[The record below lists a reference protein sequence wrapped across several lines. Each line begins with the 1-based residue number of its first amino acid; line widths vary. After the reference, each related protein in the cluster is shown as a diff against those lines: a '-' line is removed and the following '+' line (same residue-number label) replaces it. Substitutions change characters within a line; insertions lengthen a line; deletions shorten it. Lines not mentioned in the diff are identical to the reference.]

1 MHHAF
6 RDISVTLMKQSLQ
19 LRRIALPGVLLASTA
34 IFAVVIHQHVPF
46 QSWLFFHYLTCWLLV
61 AVFCAACLALGHCLT
76 RPLAPTLPILE
87 RVTLAFAAGVLAFAT
102 LVFLTGIA
110 HLLSAWSFFALPGA
124 ALLLAGPRARRE
136 LGPELWAAVV
146 DGWTTPSSGL
156 VRAIS
161 VSGIIAV
168 LLVYLPILSPE
179 NVAYDSRW
187 YHLAIA
193 EHYAVDGAIRRF
205 PEGLLA
211 ASYPQTATMLYTWAL
226 SSPFGG
232 LFDRVE
238 LAAHLEFALFL
249 ATLAGIPSLVA
260 RLLPERRGRATWAAL
275 FLFPGIF
282 VYDSEL
288 SCAADHVAALF
299 AIPIF
304 LALLRAWHAP
314 TPRSCALLAIFVAG
328 ALSVKYTAASLAVGP
343 GLALLVRVGWLMLR
357 AKSRRGTAALLAS
370 LAVFATVLLL
380 LTAPHWLKNWI
391 FYGDPVYPLLA
402 ERFDARPWAPS
413 AGEWQKTFQASQLGI
428 PGTVQVETFGDLLYV
443 LASFSLDVH
452 DFPHFHGKLPVF
464 GSLFTISTLALP
476 FLKGARPLVGPTLAT
491 YAGMVLWA
499 LLNAQDRY
507 LQALLPWMVVVT
519 AGTLMLAWRAGPFAR
534 LGAGLAVAMQALWGA
549 NAWLIPSHAMT
560 RKPPLGATIEL
571 LGSRTRP
578 TRPSLVPF
586 EPWPSIGKMV
596 GPRARL
602 LLHEGELHLGVGVPT
617 VLDTIPFMYGID
629 YGSTRS
635 CREVHELLRSM
646 GATHV
651 LWQPASRGA
660 DSLAGDIISLTCFRR
675 HTRGMGTF
683 APFTLAEL
691 PTTAPSGVPFGDV
704 VVLACLGFPYGPG
717 VYPLSDLAVPPRARD
732 LPSRYARPRVEWQQ
746 LDEPAR
752 AAAIAGAEFLVV
764 EQGCAGSSERPGTGW
779 QQVGQRGPA
788 ALYAR

>member
-6 RDISVTLMKQSLQ
+6 RDISVTVMKQPPQ
-19 LRRIALPGVLLASTA
+19 LRHIGLSGVLLASTA
-34 IFAVVIHQHVPF
+34 IFAVVIHQHLPF
-46 QSWLFFHYLTCWLLV
+46 QSWLFFHYASCWLLV
-61 AVFCAACLALGHCLT
+61 TVFCAACLALGHCLT
-76 RPLAPTLPILE
+76 RPLTPTLPILE

-110 HLLSAWSFFALPGA
+110 HLLNAWSFFALPGA
-124 ALLLAGPRARRE
+124 ALLLTGPRALRE
-136 LGPELWAAVV
+136 LGPELCAAVIDV
-146 DGWTTPSSGL
+146 WTRPSSGL
-156 VRAIS
+156 ARAIT
-161 VSGIIAV
+161 VCGIIGV
-168 LLVYLPILSPE
+168 VLVYLPILSPE

-205 PEGLLA
+205 PEGLVA
-211 ASYPQTATMLYTWAL
+211 ASYPQTATMLYAWAL

-260 RLLPERRGRATWAAL
+260 RLLPEPRGRATWAAL

-343 GLALLVRVGWLMLR
+343 SLALLVRVGWLTLR
-357 AKSRRGTAALLAS
+357 AKSGRGTAALLAS

-402 ERFDARPWAPS
+402 GRFDVRPWAPS
-413 AGEWQKTFQASQLGI
+413 AGEWRKTFQASQLSI
-428 PGTVQVETFGDLLYV
+428 PGTVQVESFGDLLYV

-452 DFPHFHGKLPVF
+452 SFPNFHGKLPVF
-464 GSLFTISTLALP
+464 GSLFTVSTLALP
-476 FLKGARPLVGPTLAT
+476 FLKGARSLVGPTLAT

-519 AGTLMLAWRAGPFAR
+519 AGTIMLAWSAGGFAR
-534 LGAGLAVAMQALWGA
+534 LGVGLAVTMQALWGA
-549 NAWLIPSHAMT
+549 NAWVIPSHAMT
-560 RKPPLGATIEL
+560 GKPPVGATMEL
-571 LGSRTRP
+571 LGSRTRT

-596 GPRARL
+596 GPNGRL
-602 LLHEGELHLGVGVPT
+602 LLHEGALHLGVGVPT
-617 VLDTIPFMYGID
+617 VLDSIPFMYGID

-646 GATHV
+646 GVTHV
-651 LWQPASRGA
+651 LWQLGSRAA
-660 DSLAGDIISLTCFRR
+660 DSLAGDLISLTCFHR
-675 HTRGMGTF
+675 HTRRLGMF
-683 APFTLAEL
+683 APFRLAQL
-691 PTTAPSGVPFGDV
+691 PTTAPSAAPFGDV
-704 VVLACLGFPYGPG
+704 VVLGCAGFPYAPG
-717 VYPLSDLAVPPRARD
+717 VYPLSDLAVAPRAQD
-732 LPSRYARPRVEWQQ
+732 LPARYPRPRVSWQQ
-746 LDEPAR
+746 LDEPGR
-752 AAAIAGAEFLVV
+752 AAAMARAELLVV
-764 EQGCAGSSERPGTGW
+764 EQGCAGSTGLAGW